1 MLPCKNIKSFRDHK
15 ENLDTFHKESFIYV
29 MKIMIKLTFFFT
41 VLKYFSAEGSHLT
54 MLIILVSVFLAVLLC
69 GVSIARIKNNQKY
82 TDRHQPCPKVS
93 IYIKKYN

>member
-1 MLPCKNIKSFRDHK
+1 MYLLEI
-15 ENLDTFHKESFIYV
+15 
-29 MKIMIKLTFFFT
+29 
-41 VLKYFSAEGSHLT
+41 
-54 MLIILVSVFLAVLLC
+54 VFLAVLLC